1 MAPQRTFPPSRPY
14 NPHIPAVDRR
24 RGCPTISNGT
34 SNLEIVV
41 LAAGRGKRMRSDRAK
56 VLHEIAGK
64 PLLGHV
70 LETALSLDPSRVHV
84 VVGADSGEIKARCR
98 DHPGINWVEQIQQ
111 LGTGHATVQAIPQV
125 GDGATVLVLYGDV
138 PLANG
143 ETLAQCARTS
153 VEGNC
158 ITVVTAIAQDPAGL
172 GRIIRS
178 DDGSVT
184 AIVEDADATETERR
198 IAEVNTGILAAPAG
212 ALKRLLA
219 ALANDNAQGE
229 YYLTDIIAA
238 ARTAGIVVKGIKA
251 PSFEDFA
258 GVNDRVQLAAAERR
272 YQRRCAEALM
282 RQGVTFRDPTRFD
295 LRGSLSAGSDCT
307 IDVNS
312 VFEGEVV
319 LGERVH
325 IGPNCFIRDAIL
337 GDGVTVEANTVI
349 DGAQIG
355 KAACIGPFARLRP
368 GTQLGEG
375 VKVGNFVETK
385 KAHIGAGTKA
395 SHLAYLGDAEV
406 GEDCNIG
413 AGTITC
419 NYDGVDKHE
428 TAIGDRV
435 FVGTNATLVAPVE
448 IGDDAYVGA
457 GSTITVPVDKKDL
470 AVGRSRQRN
479 IKKWRSP
486 RARREREG
494 KPIADGDG

>member
-1 MAPQRTFPPSRPY
+1 
-14 NPHIPAVDRR
+14 
-24 RGCPTISNGT
+24 
-34 SNLEIVV
+34 
-41 LAAGRGKRMRSDRAK
+41 MRSSRAK

-64 PLLGHV
+64 PLLLHV
-70 LETALSLDPSRVHV
+70 LDTAGALDPSHVHV
-84 VVGADSGEIKARCR
+84 VVGADAGEIKESCAYVS
-98 DHPGINWVEQIQQ
+98 GLNWVGQAEQ
-111 LGTGHATVQAIPQV
+111 LGTGHATEQAIPRV
-125 GDGATVLVLYGDV
+125 DDGATVLALYGDV
-138 PLANG
+138 PLADAR
-143 ETLAQCARTS
+143 TLAQCARAS
-153 VEGNC
+153 AEGDC
-158 ITVVTAIAQDPAGL
+158 IAVVTAIARDPAGL

-178 DDGSVT
+178 DDGSVN
-184 AIVEDADATETERR
+184 AIVEDADATESERQITE
-198 IAEVNTGILAAPAG
+198 INTGILAAPAA

-219 ALANDNAQGE
+219 GLGNDNAQGE
-229 YYLTDIIAA
+229 YYLTDVVAA
-238 ARTAGIVVKGIKA
+238 ARSAGIPVEGIKA

-282 RQGVTFRDPTRFD
+282 REGVTFRDPARFD
-295 LRGSLSAGSDCT
+295 LRGTLKAGPDCT

-319 LGERVH
+319 VGEHVH
-325 IGPNCFIRDAIL
+325 IGPNCFIRDAVL
-337 GDGVTVEANTVI
+337 GDDVCVEANTVI
-349 DGAQIG
+349 DGARIERG
-355 KAACIGPFARLRP
+355 ATIGPFARLRP
-368 GTQLGEG
+368 GTELGEG

-385 KAHIGAGTKA
+385 KARLGAGTKA

-406 GEDCNIG
+406 GDDCNIG
-413 AGTITC
+413 AGAITC

-457 GSTITVPVDKKDL
+457 GSTITVGVDPKDL

-486 RARREREG
+486 RARKEREREG
-494 KPIADGDG
+494 PSIEGREEIPLTERDG